1 MELRLDSRIT
11 KEAIDQACALLLD
24 RRVVLVFGDRLT
36 LSALAI
42 TEPIQPSLVGAATTE
57 DEGLELVLRTQP
69 DLLICSS
76 DLETG
81 TARCC
86 SNASRRSCPPASC

>member
-11 KEAIDQACALLLD
+11 KEAIDQARALLQQ

-42 TEPIQPSLVGAATTE
+42 TEPIQPSLVGAAPRKMKAWNWCCAPS
-57 DEGLELVLRTQP
+57 RT
-69 DLLICSS
+69 C
-76 DLETG
+76 
-81 TARCC
+81 
-86 SNASRRSCPPASC
+86 

>member
-11 KEAIDQACALLLD
+11 KEAIDQARALLQE
-24 RRVVLVFGDRLT
+24 RRMVLVFGDRLT
-36 LSALAI
+36 LSAMAI

-57 DEGLELVLRTQP
+57 DEGFELVLRHKP
-69 DLLICSS
+69 SLLICSS

-81 TARCC
+81 YGM
-86 SNASRRSCPPASC
+86 NLLRRVKA

>member
-1 MELRLDSRIT
+1 MELRIESR
-11 KEAIDQACALLLD
+11 AIQAAINQATELLQD

-36 LSALAI
+36 LCSLALA
-42 TEPIQPSLVGAATTE
+42 EPISSVLVGAATTE
-57 DEGLELVLRTQP
+57 EEGMDLVLRTQP

-81 TARCC
+81 YGHPC
-86 SNASRRSCPPASC
+86 

>member
-11 KEAIDQACALLLD
+11 KEAIDQACALLQD

-42 TEPIQPSLVGAATTE
+42 T
-57 DEGLELVLRTQP
+57 
-69 DLLICSS
+69 
-76 DLETG
+76 
-81 TARCC
+81 
-86 SNASRRSCPPASC
+86 

>member
-1 MELRLDSRIT
+1 M
-11 KEAIDQACALLLD
+11 
-24 RRVVLVFGDRLT
+24 VLVFGDRLT

-57 DEGLELVLRTQP
+57 NEAVELVLRTQP

-81 TARCC
+81 YGPVLLKRVKAELPTCQLLSVLERET
-86 SNASRRSCPPASC
+86 

>member
-11 KEAIDQACALLLD
+11 KEAIDQACALLQD

-42 TEPIQPSLVGAATTE
+42 TETIQPSLVWAATTE
-57 DEGLELVLRTQP
+57 KELL
-69 DLLICSS
+69 SW
-76 DLETG
+76 
-81 TARCC
+81 CC
-86 SNASRRSCPPASC
+86 APSRIS

>member
-1 MELRLDSRIT
+1 MELRLDSRT
-11 KEAIDQACALLLD
+11 TQEAIAQARALLPD

-57 DEGLELVLRTQP
+57 KELLSWCCAPSRT
-69 DLLICSS
+69 C
-76 DLETG
+76 
-81 TARCC
+81 
-86 SNASRRSCPPASC
+86 

>member
-1 MELRLDSRIT
+1 MELGSMPASPRGDRLGPRAAA
-11 KEAIDQACALLLD
+11 E
-24 RRVVLVFGDRLT
+24 RRVVLVLGDRLT

-81 TARCC
+81 YAR
-86 SNASRRSCPPASC
+86 

>member
-1 MELRLDSRIT
+1 MIHH
-11 KEAIDQACALLLD
+11 ACALLQD

-57 DEGLELVLRTQP
+57 KELL
-69 DLLICSS
+69 SW
-76 DLETG
+76 
-81 TARCC
+81 CC
-86 SNASRRSCPPASC
+86 APSRIS